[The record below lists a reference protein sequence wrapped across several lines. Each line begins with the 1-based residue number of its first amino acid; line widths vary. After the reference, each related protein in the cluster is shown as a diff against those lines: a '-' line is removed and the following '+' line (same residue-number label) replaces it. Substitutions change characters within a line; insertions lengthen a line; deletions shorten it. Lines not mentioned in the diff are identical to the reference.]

1 MQSLE
6 YVSDDFYAWGDSY
19 FEFSFEA
26 LCQHHDISKQEQK
39 YDNVLSPSILDS
51 IAYIFARRSSKPTT
65 LVDLAETSRSA
76 LSKAHDSP
84 ASLLSTLIAYTGF
97 GTTKSKRLLALRGQF
112 QLSTLQRIR
121 HVKDVPLK
129 KIELLRLETRSLG
142 KCLVRS
148 TVELSQS
155 QLLNLSARLAKLVQA
170 VFQAHSDVCTELQL
184 GWIRTLVG
192 ATDGLATRNETFTS
206 TFPHFDNKIRQ
217 HQSFQNVAE
226 IYLVPVLQ
234 ILENFSK
241 QPSNA
246 RDLAIAWI
254 LFAIGCMIL
263 YVPNQQFDP
272 FLRSYFESKVHS
284 KRRTSIISKHAG
296 FKEVER
302 YMTGQTT
309 NWKCETLET
318 ELQALGNVDYKQ
330 TVFRPQDSRLNSLQA
345 DFDSVLSTLVT
356 PFRDISTVQTLLS
369 DDTSR
374 QDRLDNLRLNIQ
386 QIFHRLS
393 ENHREYDDLT
403 TPLIGFVG
411 CLDLGL
417 CLACL
422 TGADRCSAFTDLFQK
437 TLITPFLGAR
447 PQTSLGISAE
457 APDKVWDTSLET
469 RIDYL
474 EWMSILANVQGPE
487 TLSYQKQSKLV
498 GTFQSLYE
506 EWKRQLQVDKDKLAQ
521 KTGLYRY
528 HGNAEDSSGAD
539 EGDLDELFS
548 THGDKQQPKERLQSL
563 NLRLAT
569 LHYSIFCSGSSA
581 ADQMIKLLE
590 AQSMRAGE
598 LWIPGEASIEGF
610 FTNET
615 LLPGLILSTFRMVE
629 SLFST
634 ALKVEQYNF
643 YKDSNIGQAEK
654 LLVLVRN
661 IHCRFSELQQ
671 IWPEHATLQEVLVG
685 CEELCLFKIT
695 DPLAK
700 YLAKSEKVH
709 AQIHEW
715 QIVASRE
722 FSVDKLYADL
732 ASLMI
737 SWRRLELQTW
747 TQLFTFEEQNC
758 DAEAQ
763 SWWFM
768 TYELV
773 IAVPTLAIDLGE
785 GLEEVKAGLLS
796 VLERFSA
803 TTTIGQFLS
812 RLRMLTG
819 FKQHAGLIAQD
830 SPRMKVIC
838 TCLTNFLNF
847 YNCFAPQIKTA
858 LAEKRKT
865 CEKEIK
871 EVILLASWKDTNVHE
886 LREAAHRSHRKLL
899 AIVKRYRTQLAQP
912 VQDVLTQGITS
923 SPTHEPSI
931 IRHQLV
937 KISDAEM
944 GEAFRFCQEL
954 IPDWEN
960 RNYSWIKAGYMTSS
974 QETGG
979 DYVRPSSSGA
989 QLLDKFSSE
998 LTASIKVLQK
1008 ETLSSL
1014 TKENKKILAH
1024 LKTRKR
1030 KLFAE
1035 TLRSLRQMGFQYN
1048 LGADTLAAQSSL
1060 PTIFGR
1066 VQPFTILA
1074 GYEEL
1079 CRIDNSFHQLLDHI
1093 PKARLALNK
1102 HSDDLTSAEVTR
1114 SVGYLE
1120 GILLV
1125 ILQQREILARAI
1137 SREQSLRDISEM
1149 TGSFWTAKTLLVQP
1163 ASTGSQIEHERLKQC
1178 LLWLPGILEVA
1189 SRILQCHTQMA
1200 ETEVPDVEEGLLS
1213 WKETIAEL
1221 LGSWETL
1228 PKLPSGITTSG
1239 HWELESDTKSRLTDM
1254 KADFDRWMKQQPSL
1268 GYLFRQIDMWTQPVI
1283 TPRQVQEPQGNDI
1296 LQCGLLEFE
1305 DRVSEVCHDMVAA
1318 IEKVQGLPRAGKMS
1332 PRDPAWLV
1340 RYGENLVAT
1349 LEATQVGEVTPKFR
1363 ALLDM
1368 VRLFR
1373 EEEIAT
1379 VLALIA
1385 LASSTLKRYR
1395 DAYNEG
1401 LRTYLEMHM
1410 STCKTASVLASS
1422 FIQLAEQGYCG
1433 PTEGTDTQEGTLEK
1447 VENGTGLGEGEGA
1460 ENISKDMGDDESLP
1474 DTVPN
1479 SHSQGQ
1485 ELDNEK
1491 DAVQMA
1497 DEMEGQ
1503 DVDNISNTNDEND
1516 DNADHDS
1523 AGSELDERIDDISDG
1538 DAAVDDKI
1546 VDHQGDESGKDRHA
1560 ENVNG
1565 KKRDNDQPQG
1575 ADADQVDEGASGAE
1589 EGSASEIADEP
1600 EGFHNEDLQGQDPYT
1615 REGDM
1620 LDLPDDMDLDDK
1632 QSLDSD
1638 GLDSGSAD
1646 EMSLVQED
1654 EAEQL
1659 QSEQDSNTPAHGEA
1673 FTEVNH
1679 GLDDEEDERSH
1690 DVGEKGQ
1697 DEAAGNTSVADASHG
1712 LPDLKTTD
1720 SGKTD
1725 GVEGA
1730 DEQEKSEQAQAA
1742 SHHEAGDSSTK
1753 IGTDV
1758 APSAEPASEDMQT
1771 RVQNG
1776 QAPVGER
1783 QQQQPIQDK
1792 AQTEALKK
1800 LGDILKE
1807 WHHQSRQ
1814 IRGASERQANHDVSR
1829 EQDLE
1834 AAGLEHIGEGDD
1846 DDLDHQAL
1854 GAATEEQAHAFDQA
1868 SLSEIAKNQQIDSLP
1883 PELPAEEQTMEEP
1896 DRIGTDETDEHLGD
1910 SANTKGEDGS
1920 GALAVDQRTSDV
1932 YTSQLIQDTEGI
1944 RINQDDVQM
1953 TEDPLEQDLTVSD
1966 QKMARSAS
1974 EAQILWTAY
1983 ENDTRSL
1990 SLGLTE
1996 QLRLILNPTVA
2007 SKMRGDFRTGKRLN
2021 IKRIIPYIA
2030 SQYRRDKIWMR
2041 RSKPGKRNYQIMLAV
2056 DDSKSMAE
2064 GGAGDLALQSLVMIS
2079 RSLSMLEAGQI
2090 CIVAFGHD
2098 MRVAH
2103 AFDAPLSTAAG
2114 GEIFQNFSFQQ
2125 TATNV
2130 KALLA
2135 QSIPLFRSARLQAVP
2150 STSNNVDPWQLQLI
2164 ISDGLCEDH
2173 ASIRRLVRQAQEER
2187 IMIIFIIVDNVAHS
2201 NGGGGKGQ
2209 SILETSQA
2217 IFENDDVGD
2226 ASAAAADGGS
2236 GGGGGIRVRMQRYLD
2251 SFPFPYY
2258 LVVGDVTLLPGILA
2272 TALRQWFKEVVDA
2285 GN

>member
-1 MQSLE
+1 MQTLE
-6 YVSDDFYAWGDSY
+6 HVLDDFYAWGDPY
-19 FEFSFEA
+19 FQFNFEA
-26 LCQHHDISKQEQK
+26 LCQHHDISGQEQK
-39 YDNVLSPSILDS
+39 RDDVLSQSQLDS
-51 IAYIFARRSSKPTT
+51 VAYIFAKRSSKSTT
-65 LVDLAETSRSA
+65 LVDRTETSQSA
-76 LSKAHDSP
+76 LSKIYASP
-84 ASLLSTLIAYTGF
+84 ASLLSTLVAYTGF
-97 GTTKSKRLLALRGQF
+97 GTTKLDRLLALRGQF
-112 QLSTLQRIR
+112 QLSTLQKIC
-121 HVKDVPLK
+121 HIKDVPLK
-129 KIELLRLETRSLG
+129 MIGLLRLEASSLG
-142 KCLVRS
+142 KGLVRS

-155 QLLNLSARLAKLVQA
+155 QLLSVSAHLAKLVQA
-170 VFQAHSDVCTELQL
+170 VFKAHSDICTEFQL
-184 GWIRTLVG
+184 SWIHALVG
-192 ATDGLATRNETFTS
+192 ATDGFATNNVETLNS
-206 TFPHFDNKIRQ
+206 TFPHFDKRIRQ
-217 HQSFQNVAE
+217 HQPFQHVTE
-226 IYLVPVLQ
+226 TYLIPVLQ

-241 QPSNA
+241 GTSNS

-263 YVPNQQFDP
+263 YVPNQRFDP
-272 FLRSYFESKVHS
+272 FLRSYLESKVHS
-284 KRRTSIISKHAG
+284 ERRTSIISNYAG

-302 YMTGQTT
+302 YMTGQAT

-330 TVFRPQDSRLNSLQA
+330 SVFRPKDSRLDSLQT

-356 PFRDISTVQTLLS
+356 PFQDISTIQTLLS
-369 DDTSR
+369 NGTGL

-386 QIFHRLS
+386 QISRRLS

-403 TPLIGFVG
+403 SPLIGFLG
-411 CLDLGL
+411 CLELGL

-422 TGADRCSAFTDLFQK
+422 SGTDRGSTFTDLTQK
-437 TLITPFLGAR
+437 TLLTPFLGAR

-487 TLSYQKQSKLV
+487 MLSDQERSKLV
-498 GTFQSLYE
+498 KIFQSLYE
-506 EWKRQLQVDKDKLAQ
+506 EWRRQLQVDQDKQAE

-528 HGNAEDSSGAD
+528 HGNAEDSLGAD
-539 EGDLDELFS
+539 EEDLEKLFP
-548 THGDKQQPKERLQSL
+548 THDDKQQPKERLRSL
-563 NLRLAT
+563 TLRLAT
-569 LHYSIFCSGSSA
+569 LHYSIFCGGSPA
-581 ADQMIKLLE
+581 ADLIIKLLE

-598 LWIPGEASIEGF
+598 LWKPSEASIEGSSM
-610 FTNET
+610 NEA
-615 LLPGLILSTFRMVE
+615 LIPGLIISTFRMVE
-629 SLFST
+629 SLFS
-634 ALKVEQYNF
+634 AVPKVEKYNL

-654 LLVLVRN
+654 LLNLVRN
-661 IHCRFSELQQ
+661 IHNRFSELQR
-671 IWPEHATLQEVLVG
+671 IWPEHATLREVLVG

-700 YLAKSEKVH
+700 YLAKTEKVH

-732 ASLMI
+732 TSLMI
-737 SWRRLELQTW
+737 NWRRLELQTW
-747 TQLFTFEEQNC
+747 AQLFTFEEQNC
-758 DAEAQ
+758 EAEAQ

-768 TYELV
+768 AYELI
-773 IAVPTLAIDLGE
+773 IAVPMSAIDLGE
-785 GLEEVKAGLLS
+785 GLQEVKAGLLS

-803 TTTIGQFLS
+803 TTTIGQFLF
-812 RLRMLTG
+812 RLRMLTA
-819 FKQHAGLIAQD
+819 FKQHARLIARD
-830 SPRMKVIC
+830 SPHMGAIC
-838 TCLTNFLNF
+838 TSLTNFLNF
-847 YNCFAPQIKTA
+847 YKCFAPQIETA
-858 LAEKRKT
+858 LAEKKKV

-871 EVILLASWKDTNVHE
+871 EVIVLASWKDTNVHE
-886 LREAAHRSHRKLL
+886 LGEAARRSHRKLL

-912 VQDVLTQGITS
+912 IQDILTRGISS
-923 SPTHEPSI
+923 SPLHGPSVI
-931 IRHQLV
+931 SHQL
-937 KISDAEM
+937 IRIPDAEM
-944 GEAFRFCQEL
+944 REAFRSCQES
-954 IPDWEN
+954 IPGWKDK
-960 RNYSWIKAGYMTSS
+960 NYSWINAGFMTSS
-974 QETGG
+974 QET
-979 DYVRPSSSGA
+979 DWDHARISSSGA
-989 QLLDKFSSE
+989 QLLDDFSSE

-1008 ETLSSL
+1008 ETPPTL
-1014 TKENKKILAH
+1014 TEENKKILAY

-1048 LGADTLAAQSSL
+1048 LGADMLAAQSSL
-1060 PTIFGR
+1060 PIVFGR
-1066 VQPFTILA
+1066 IQPFAILT
-1074 GYEEL
+1074 GYEDL
-1079 CRIDNSFHQLLDHI
+1079 CKVDNSFHQLLDYI
-1093 PKARLALNK
+1093 PKARLAPNK
-1102 HSDDLTSAEVTR
+1102 HSGDLTSAEVTR

-1137 SREQSLRDISEM
+1137 SQEQSLRDVSET
-1149 TGSFWTAKTLLVQP
+1149 TGSLWNAKTLLVQP
-1163 ASTGSQIEHERLKQC
+1163 ASAEPQTEHGGLKRC
-1178 LLWLPGILEVA
+1178 LLWLPVVLEVA

-1200 ETEVPDVEEGLLS
+1200 EIEVSGVEEGLRS
-1213 WKETIAEL
+1213 WKASLVEL
-1221 LGSWETL
+1221 LSRWKTL
-1228 PKLPSGITTSG
+1228 PRLPSGITTNE
-1239 HWELESDTKSRLTDM
+1239 HRALELNTKSRLTDM
-1254 KADFDRWMKQQPSL
+1254 KTDADRWTKQQPSL

-1283 TPRQVQEPQGNDI
+1283 TPKKLQEPRGNETP
-1296 LQCGLLEFE
+1296 QCGLLGFE
-1305 DRVSEVCHDMVAA
+1305 ERVSEVCNEMAAA
-1318 IEKVQGLPRAGKMS
+1318 IEKVQGLPRAGNIS
-1332 PRDPAWLV
+1332 PRDSAWLMK
-1340 RYGENLVAT
+1340 YEENLAAAI
-1349 LEATQVGEVTPKFR
+1349 EAMQAGWVTSKFR
-1363 ALLDM
+1363 ALLNM
-1368 VRLFR
+1368 FRLFR
-1373 EEEIAT
+1373 EEEIMTA
-1379 VLALIA
+1379 LALLA

-1395 DAYNEG
+1395 DVYNEG
-1401 LRTYLEMHM
+1401 LRIYLGMHM

-1433 PTEGTDTQEGTLEK
+1433 PTEGTDTQEGNLEK

-1460 ENISKDMGDDESLP
+1460 EDISKDIGDDESLP
-1474 DTVPN
+1474 DTVTN
-1479 SHSQGQ
+1479 KHNQGQ

-1503 DVDNISNTNDEND
+1503 DVDSISNTNDEND
-1516 DNADHDS
+1516 ENADHDS
-1523 AGSELDERIDDISDG
+1523 AESELDERIDDISDG

-1546 VDHQGDESGKDRHA
+1546 VDQQGNESGKGSHA
-1560 ENVNG
+1560 ENVHG
-1565 KKRDNDQPQG
+1565 KKSDNDQPQG
-1575 ADADQVDEGASGAE
+1575 VDADQVDEGASEAE
-1589 EGSASEIADEP
+1589 EGSTSEIADEP
-1600 EGFHNEDLQGQDPYT
+1600 EGFHDEDLQGQDLYT

-1620 LDLPDDMDLDDK
+1620 LDLPDNMDLDDK
-1632 QSLDSD
+1632 QSPDSD

-1646 EMSLVQED
+1646 EMSLLQED

-1673 FTEVNH
+1673 STEVNH
-1679 GLDDEEDERSH
+1679 DFDDEMEQQNASPH
-1690 DVGEKGQ
+1690 DVVEKGA
-1697 DEAAGNTSVADASHG
+1697 DEAARDISVADTSSG
-1712 LPDLKTTD
+1712 LPDLETAD

-1730 DEQEKSEQAQAA
+1730 DEQENSDQAQAA
-1742 SHHEAGDSSTK
+1742 SHHKAGDSSTK
-1753 IGTDV
+1753 TGTDV
-1758 APSAEPASEDMQT
+1758 APSAEPAGEDLQT
-1771 RVQNG
+1771 GMQNG

-1783 QQQQPIQDK
+1783 QQQQSIRDK
-1792 AQTEALKK
+1792 AQAEALKK

-1814 IRGASERQANHDVSR
+1814 IREASERQANHDIPR

-1834 AAGLEHIGEGDD
+1834 AAELEHIGEGDD

-1868 SLSEIAKNQQIDSLP
+1868 SLSEIAMNQLMDSLP
-1883 PELPAEEQTMEEP
+1883 PELPADEQSLEEP
-1896 DRIGTDETDEHLGD
+1896 DRIDTDKIDAHLGD
-1910 SANTKGEDGS
+1910 SENSKGEDGS
-1920 GALAVDQRTSDV
+1920 GALAVDQRTSDI
-1932 YTSQLIQDTEGI
+1932 YTSQLVRDTEGI
-1944 RINQDDVQM
+1944 QINQDDVQM
-1953 TEDPLEQDLTVSD
+1953 TEDPPEPDLTVSD
-1966 QKMARSAS
+1966 QQMARSAS

-2103 AFDAPLSTAAG
+2103 AFDAPLSAAAG

-2130 KALLA
+2130 RALLA

-2150 STSNNVDPWQLQLI
+2150 SSSSNVDPWQLQLI

-2173 ASIRRLVRQAQEER
+2173 GSIRRLVRQAQEER
-2187 IMIIFIIVDNVAHS
+2187 IMIIFIIVDNIAHANS
-2201 NGGGGKGQ
+2201 GGGKGQ
-2209 SILETSQA
+2209 SILEISQA
-2217 IFENDDVGD
+2217 IFETENVDD
-2226 ASAAAADGGS
+2226 AAS
-2236 GGGGGIRVRMQRYLD
+2236 GGGGIKVRMQRYLD